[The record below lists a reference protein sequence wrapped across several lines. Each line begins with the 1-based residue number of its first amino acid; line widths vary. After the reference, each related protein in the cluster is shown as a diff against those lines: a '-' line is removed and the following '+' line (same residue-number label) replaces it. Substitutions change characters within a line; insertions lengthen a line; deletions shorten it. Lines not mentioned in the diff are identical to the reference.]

1 MCVTDSVHQLRTNKR
16 VILTEPSFYTIIF
29 WWALIMQIPNQ
40 YDEKRSTFSICCE
53 CYKTDVVIVK
63 DLIVVAVIC
72 SCHLEKQIHEVQI
85 WSTAACDILDTYFVG
100 PHRTSVRRYCHDS
113 VFLEHANL
121 YKPDI
126 LNVMP

>member
-1 MCVTDSVHQLRTNKR
+1 MCVTDSVHRLRTSKR
-16 VILTEPSFYTIIF
+16 VILTVPSFYTIIF
-29 WWALIMQIPNQ
+29 WWALIMQIPNL
-40 YDEKRSTFSICCE
+40 YDKKRYTFSICCGCCKME
-53 CYKTDVVIVK
+53 VVIVK
-63 DLIVVAVIC
+63 DLIVVIC

-113 VFLEHANL
+113 VFLEHVNL
-121 YKPDI
+121 YKLDI